1 MKSTLKRSFV
11 CSVFALL
18 LLSMPACKKEEPT
31 TTNNT
36 NTTAAAVADFTI
48 SGNNSYTFNTVT
60 FTNASTNAATYSWD
74 FGDGGTSTLK
84 DPTHTYTAS
93 GTFTVT
99 LRALNSAGT
108 ANVVTKTVVVI
119 ARPTSLKIVR
129 ITVTD
134 MPFIDGNGAGW
145 DSFNGPDVFYQL
157 TDHATSSV
165 LSSGNKINDVVQASL
180 PLFWTYST
188 PYLIADLTKQYNVLL
203 YDYDTPDPDDY
214 IGGTGFLFS
223 NLSTAVTYPTTLTSN
238 YNGVY
243 VSLEVQWQ

>member
-1 MKSTLKRSFV
+1 MKSTLTLTFV

-18 LLSMPACKKEEPT
+18 LLSMPSCKKEET
-31 TTNNT
+31 STNNT
-36 NTTAAAVADFTI
+36 NTTTAAAVADFTI

-60 FTNASTNAATYSWD
+60 FTNNSSNAATYSWD

-84 DPTHTYTAS
+84 DPTHSYTTS

-108 ANVVTKTVVVI
+108 ASVITKTVVVI
-119 ARPTSLKIVR
+119 ARPTSLKIVKV
-129 ITVTD
+129 TVTN

-157 TDHATSSV
+157 TNNAGTV
-165 LSSGNKINDVVQASL
+165 FSSGNKYNDVVSASL
-180 PLFWTYST
+180 PLSWTYST
-188 PYLIADLTKQYNVLL
+188 PYLITDLNIQYNIQL

-214 IGGTGFLFS
+214 IGGAGFLFS
-223 NLSTAVTYPTTLTSN
+223 NLNSVVTYPTTVTSN

-243 VSLEVQWQ
+243 VSMQVQWQ